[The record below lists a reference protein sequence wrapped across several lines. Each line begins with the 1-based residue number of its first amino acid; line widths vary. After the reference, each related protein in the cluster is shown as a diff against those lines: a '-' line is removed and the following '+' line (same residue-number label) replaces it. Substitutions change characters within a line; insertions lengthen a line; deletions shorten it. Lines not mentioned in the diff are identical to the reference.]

1 MLTKDFITQ
10 DTFDIGLALTRMS
23 ISRSDLA
30 QLLSLNDRQ
39 IDAVFEYWEE
49 VYKVETPL
57 AVIGLLEFDNTKEAW
72 RSRINQE
79 FAVTGSASQFFDYER
94 ARTVSEVNYVTTKN
108 FVFGKK
114 D

>member
-1 MLTKDFITQ
+1 MLTKDFLMQ
-10 DTFDIGLALTRMS
+10 DTFDIVLALTPMS

-39 IDAVFEYWEE
+39 IAAVFEYWEE
-49 VYKVETPL
+49 VHKVETPL
-57 AVIGLLEFDNTKEAW
+57 AVIGLLEFDNTEEAW
-72 RSRINQE
+72 RCRINQE

-94 ARTVSEVNYVTTKN
+94 ARTVSEVNYVTTTN